1 MATHSGAC
9 YTTGRLTA
17 APQLQFRSSIKALQ
31 KGKRLRLLVGTLVL
45 AAGLSAQR
53 ANSPAD
59 PVRTV
64 VGRLELVRYK
74 AHIKGLLQFGDRM
87 QGTERNRGAIAW
99 LDKQLGS

>member
-1 MATHSGAC
+1 
-9 YTTGRLTA
+9 
-17 APQLQFRSSIKALQ
+17 
-31 KGKRLRLLVGTLVL
+31 LRLLVGTLVL

-74 AHIKGLLQFGDRM
+74 AHIKGLSDQSL
-87 QGTERNRGAIAW
+87 GAVYF
-99 LDKQLGS
+99 LEQ